1 VNAFLLVG
9 LLALS
14 VGLALG
20 ALALARRRPE
30 GGWWVDSGRAS
41 GVLGAARGP
50 FAVILAFVI
59 LVAFQAFNDARR
71 SAEEE
76 ATSTRNL
83 FKVAELLEPNRR
95 EQMQEN
101 ILCYSRAVV
110 GIDWPAMR
118 DGGSAQ
124 EVDDLGAELEDI
136 VVIAHISGDAGA
148 AEIEPILAE
157 ANSRDRERADRI
169 AEGEDQIP
177 GPVWI
182 VLVLGTLSVL
192 AYVVLF
198 ADRRER
204 FLSQAVMVGST
215 TVILV
220 GGLILVWFLS
230 HPYEDEMG
238 SIRPNAMER
247 TLDELENDPEFAV
260 PGQNA
265 PCDSEGRALSA
276 AERQPDPAD

>member
-1 VNAFLLVG
+1 MSALLIIGV
-9 LLALS
+9 LALA
-14 VGLALG
+14 LTLTLG
-20 ALALARRRPE
+20 ALVLARRRDD
-30 GGWWVDSGRAS
+30 GWWADSGRAA

-50 FAVILAFVI
+50 FAVIFAFVI

-76 ATSTRNL
+76 ADSTL

-101 ILCYSRAVV
+101 LICYSRAV
-110 GIDWPAMR
+110 IALDWPAMR
-118 DGGSAQ
+118 DGSSSQ
-124 EVDDLGAELEDI
+124 EVDDLGGELEDI
-136 VVIAHISGDAGA
+136 VVIAHLSGDAGA
-148 AEIEPILAE
+148 AEIAPILQQA
-157 ANSRDRERADRI
+157 SDRDRFRADRI

-177 GPVWI
+177 GPVWM
-182 VLVLGTLSVL
+182 VLILGTLSVL

-220 GGLILVWFLS
+220 GG
-230 HPYEDEMG
+230 
-238 SIRPNAMER
+238 
-247 TLDELENDPEFAV
+247 
-260 PGQNA
+260 
-265 PCDSEGRALSA
+265 
-276 AERQPDPAD
+276 